1 MERDFRNEYELNHR
15 AFVILGLVSE
25 TPSHAYS
32 INQRIDER
40 GMRDWTEIGTSSIYK
55 IINKL
60 EEDKLVESYIE
71 EVDNRI
77 RKIYRITDF
86 GFVILKNKVYKVI
99 SEFKGRR
106 DHDYDIALS
115 MYPLLSKEELIR
127 AFKNSVEII
136 KNDIEMLNKKEKIS
150 RQQSMTQWGMYP
162 LNIKALFVRPIKMM
176 ETHIEFINWML
187 EKIEEEKTP
196 WSD

>member
-1 MERDFRNEYELNHR
+1 MERDLRNEYELNHR
-15 AFVILGLVSE
+15 AFVILSLVSE

-40 GMRDWTEIGTSSIYK
+40 GMRDWTEIGTSSIYN

-60 EEDKLVESYIE
+60 EEDKLVESYTK

-106 DHDYDIALS
+106 DPDYDIALS
-115 MYPLLSKEELIR
+115 MYPLLSKEELIK
-127 AFKNSVEII
+127 AFRNSLEII
-136 KNDIEMLNKKEKIS
+136 KNDIEILNKKEKIS

-162 LNIKALFVRPIKMM
+162 LNIKVLFVRPIKMM

-196 WSD
+196 WSE

>member
-40 GMRDWTEIGTSSIYK
+40 GMRDWTEIGTSSIYN
-55 IINKL
+55 IIHKL
-60 EEDKLVESYIE
+60 EEDKLVESYTE

-106 DHDYDIALS
+106 EPDYDIAFS

-127 AFKNSVEII
+127 AFKNSLEII
-136 KNDIEMLNKKEKIS
+136 KNDIKMLNKKEKIS

-187 EKIEEEKTP
+187 QKIEEEKTP
-196 WSD
+196 WSE